1 MYFCDNYALAV
12 ACWVVTMF
20 CWGSWG
26 NTQKLAGKTWRY
38 ELFYWDYVI
47 GVVLFALVSG
57 LTAGSFGGGEWVF
70 VANLKQASAANLGSA
85 FLGGI
90 VFNAANILLAAAIS
104 IAGMSVAFPVGIGL
118 ALVLGVV
125 VNYVGAPKGDPMM
138 LFGGVALIVAAIL
151 CNAFAY
157 RLKAMAGNGRAVCP
171 QTAENGA
178 LGTTRPTVNGGVGKG
193 IALSV
198 VCGVLM
204 AFFYRFIAR
213 TMDMDFAAAAPQAG
227 MMTPYSAFFVFA
239 LGIFASNFVFNA
251 IAMRRPVSG
260 EPITEREYFR
270 GGFAIHLVGVLGGL
284 IWGLG
289 NGINLVAAGKAGAA
303 ISYGLGQGATLV
315 SALWGILVWREFKG
329 APKKAGALNLAMFVL
344 FLAGLGAIIAAG
356 ESKDDASKEPVKV
369 VFDTDMYTDFDDAG
383 ALACLHA
390 LADAGECE
398 ILATVSNTRDCM
410 SVAMC
415 EIVNAYYGR
424 PEIPV
429 GCAKEIGKSGAEP
442 EHVRRYDATVRK
454 YAKWV
459 KHLNSNDAPDANA
472 VYRRVLAAQPDKSVV
487 VCSVGFLTNL
497 RRLLE
502 TKPDDISPLDGK
514 SLVAQ
519 KVKLWVAM
527 ACKYPNGREYN
538 SENDA
543 ESSRIALENWPTPV
557 VFTDFEYGR
566 DCFAGRAIAE
576 SGRADSPVADV
587 FAGNIPT
594 RDEVRL
600 NSALQLRR
608 NYGMGGRSAW
618 DETAVLIAVRGTDR
632 YFNVERGTYR
642 MVGKGGENEWAPDE
656 NGPHIRITEKLP
668 KAEVGRIID
677 ELMMRKPRRPSVHGQ
692 LFSNEKGTEK

>member
-1 MYFCDNYALAV
+1 MYYCNNYALAV
-12 ACWVVTMF
+12 LFCVVTMF

-57 LTAGSFGGGEWVF
+57 LTAGAFGGGEWSF
-70 VANLKQASAANLGSA
+70 LANLRQASAANLGSA

-125 VNYVGAPKGDPMM
+125 VNYVGAPKGDPTM
-138 LFGGVALIVAAIL
+138 LFCGVALIVAAIL
-151 CNAFAY
+151 CNAAAY
-157 RLKAMAGNGRAVCP
+157 KAKACAAKDAKV
-171 QTAENGA
+171 AK
-178 LGTTRPTVNGGVGKG
+178 GVGKG
-193 IALSV
+193 IVLSV

-213 TMDMDFAAAAPQAG
+213 TMDMDFAAAAPKAG

-239 LGIFASNFVFNA
+239 LGIFVSNFVFNA
-251 IAMRRPVSG
+251 IAMRRPVNG
-260 EPITEREYFR
+260 EPITEKEYFK
-270 GGFAIHLVGVLGGL
+270 GGFAIHLVGIFGGL

-329 APKKAGALNLAMFVL
+329 APRKAGFLNLAMFIL
-344 FLAGLGAIIAAG
+344 FIVGLGAIIAAG
-356 ESKDDASKEPVKV
+356 EKNAPDEKEPVKV
-369 VFDTDMYTDFDDAG
+369 IFDTDMYTDFDDAG

-390 LADAGECE
+390 MSDAGECE
-398 ILATVSNTRDCM
+398 ILATVANTRDCL

-415 EIVNAYYGR
+415 EIINAYYGR
-424 PEIPV
+424 PGIAV
-429 GCAKEIGKSGAEP
+429 GCSKEIGKSGAEP
-442 EHVRRYDATVRK
+442 GHLRRYAATVEK

-459 KHLNSNDAPDANA
+459 RHMNSNDAPDANI
-472 VYRRVLAAQPDKSVV
+472 VYRRVLAAQPDNSVV
-487 VCSVGFLTNL
+487 ICSVGFLTNL
-497 RRLLE
+497 RRLVE
-502 TKPDDISPLDGK
+502 TKPDDVSPLDGRA
-514 SLVAQ
+514 LVAK

-527 ACKYPNGREYN
+527 ACKYPDGKEYN
-538 SENDA
+538 SMTDA
-543 ESSRIALENWPTPV
+543 ESSRIAIENWPTPV

-566 DCFAGRAIAE
+566 DCFAGRELAE
-576 SGRADSPVADV
+576 SGRSDSPVADV

-594 RDEVRL
+594 REEIRRD
-600 NSALQLRR
+600 SALQLRR
-608 NYGMGGRSAW
+608 CYGMGGRSAW
-618 DETAVLIAVRGTDR
+618 DETAALIAVRGIEP

-642 MVGKGGENEWAPDE
+642 MVGNDGANEWAPDE
-656 NGPHIRITEKLP
+656 ENGPHLRVTERMP

-677 ELMMRKPRRPSVHGQ
+677 ELMMRKPVSPC
-692 LFSNEKGTEK
+692 LP